1 MVSTRR
7 RRAVRNLETSD
18 FLAMVARML
27 AAGGRR
33 VSEGDPADFKRLL
46 ELRAQLD
53 VAIVDAVRGMRDNGI
68 TWEDIGAAAGTTRQ
82 AAIMRW
88 NPKL

>member
-1 MVSTRR
+1 MGAG
-7 RRAVRNLETSD
+7 RRARARRTVDTLD
-18 FLAMVARML
+18 FLAMVSRL
-27 AAGGRR
+27 LSHSGRR
-33 VSEGDPADFKRLL
+33 VAEADVE
-46 ELRAQLD
+46 ELRVLLALRGQLD
-53 VAIVDAVRGMRDNGI
+53 DAIVDAVRGLRANGT